1 MTGSVN
7 LFPDP
12 AEAVVNLVA
21 ASVALVALKV
31 ELKPPGRNHIDGH
44 SKVEYSAA
52 AVERWMTFVTAAG
65 ILTTSV
71 QRFLEPQPL
80 ENSGIGLGVCI
91 LAPRA

>member
-1 MTGSVN
+1 MNS
-7 LFPDP
+7 FSDP
-12 AEAVVNLVA
+12 AEAGVNLVA

-31 ELKPPGRNHIDGH
+31 ELKPPGRNHIYGH

-52 AVERWMTFVTAAG
+52 AVEGWMIFATAAA

-80 ENSGIGLGVCI
+80 ENSGIGLGVSV